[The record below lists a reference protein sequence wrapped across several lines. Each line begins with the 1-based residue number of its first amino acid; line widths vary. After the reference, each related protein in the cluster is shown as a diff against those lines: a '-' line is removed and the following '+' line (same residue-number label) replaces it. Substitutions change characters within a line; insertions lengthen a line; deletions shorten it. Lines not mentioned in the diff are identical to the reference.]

1 MYCILFFQAEDGI
14 RDVAVTGVQ
23 TCALPILTFTATVAP
38 SLSVTVPVG
47 VPEPVAGFTVAVNVT
62 AWPKADGFNEEINV
76 VADKE
81 EPGRPQD
88 DNEEINVVA
97 DKEEPGRPQDVNLK
111 DPTRVFQLNEPL
123 VVRYSFVYQKVQ
135 SSAGST
141 LIPL

>member
-88 DNEEINVVA
+88 
-97 DKEEPGRPQDVNLK
+97 VNLK